1 MKVLVVSFPGGRSDE
16 TWKVGDQ
23 ASLASLLRGG
33 ALAPATTPC
42 ERLTN
47 LKVLDS
53 GAYSFVP
60 PEAAQDVSVLH
71 NVTLAFDLM
80 GEGAS
85 ERVTFDSISTS
96 HLDETLRQVKAL
108 GLAETEIDARSRR
121 NLKREFAQLQI
132 SAVGPGLGCGAGRPG
147 ARHGAVYRP
156 LIGWLSGREHLQ
168 VRFIRTLIQKERSF
182 PEASS
187 AVSCSC
193 RRGSPGTAPA
203 GHSMLGFM
211 NGGYVRLSSTPAPSK
226 STNRTS

>member
-16 TWKVGDQ
+16 IWKVGVP

-33 ALAPATTPC
+33 SLAPATTPS
-42 ERLTN
+42 ERLTI

-85 ERVTFDSISTS
+85 EPVTFDSISAS

-121 NLKREFAQLQI
+121 NLKREFANLR
-132 SAVGPGLGCGAGRPG
+132 SGATYWLVP
-147 ARHGAVYRP
+147 
-156 LIGWLSGREHLQ
+156 LSGDTLHSQVCETSHL
-168 VRFIRTLIQKERSF
+168 L
-182 PEASS
+182 S
-187 AVSCSC
+187 AF
-193 RRGSPGTAPA
+193 
-203 GHSMLGFM
+203 H
-211 NGGYVRLSSTPAPSK
+211 
-226 STNRTS
+226 

>member
-1 MKVLVVSFPGGRSDE
+1 VVNATHSEGQNFLRRFAPNDGQRPKAAGGGGI
-16 TWKVGDQ
+16 WQPKVG
-23 ASLASLLRGG
+23 
-33 ALAPATTPC
+33 
-42 ERLTN
+42 
-47 LKVLDS
+47 
-53 GAYSFVP
+53 
-60 PEAAQDVSVLH
+60 
-71 NVTLAFDLM
+71 
-80 GEGAS
+80 
-85 ERVTFDSISTS
+85 
-96 HLDETLRQVKAL
+96 
-108 GLAETEIDARSRR
+108 
-121 NLKREFAQLQI
+121 
-132 SAVGPGLGCGAGRPG
+132 GPGKVPDHFFEPSSGRLIG
-147 ARHGAVYRP
+147 YRP